1 MLGYYLDPVQ
11 VIVATAGAWSSSN
24 RVTAVTKTAVGE
36 WTIKANDLTSP
47 CPVQVS
53 TEEPGVI
60 AHASAG
66 FNMVPVSVRRLDGTP
81 VDTWFTVT
89 AMC

>member
-66 FNMVPVSVRRLDGTP
+66 FNMVAVSVRRLDGTP
-81 VDTWFTVT
+81 IDTWFNVT